1 MRVKLRKEAFLRAE
15 KLRRKA
21 ARKNRA
27 FRTAQRTRAYQHVTN
42 KVLEDLD
49 AAIKTPATVE
59 ITAEFK
65 VQLAQEIIDRPTD
78 LKVRKKVFE
87 RYAHAYGEQE
97 QPGIPYS
104 ECSNATIAASFVFAR
119 AKMQEY
125 DARYAAAGGS
135 AANGAAAGGSA
146 AGGAAAP

>member
-1 MRVKLRKEAFLRAE
+1 MRVKLRKEAFLRTE
-15 KLRRKA
+15 KLRRKD

-49 AAIKTPATVE
+49 AAKKTPAIEV
-59 ITAEFK
+59 ITAEFQE
-65 VQLAQEIIDRPTD
+65 QLAQEIIDRPTD

-104 ECSNATIAASFVFAR
+104 ECSNATIAASFVFAK

-125 DARYAAAGGS
+125 DARHPVVGGFARAA
-135 AANGAAAGGSA
+135 A